1 MNEEKTEIKKSLKR
15 KAKIRN
21 EFLEEEIERNREQA
35 NCLTKSNYGEIYEI
49 IELNGNNQEGEYVL
63 REREI
68 FFKETL
74 RTLNKLSFH
83 PAKQQ
88 EV

>member
-1 MNEEKTEIKKSLKR
+1 MNKEKR

-21 EFLEEEIERNREQA
+21 EFLEVEIEKNLEQA
-35 NCLTKSNYGEIYEI
+35 IDLTTRNYGEIYERI
-49 IELNGNNQEGEYVL
+49 TQLEGDQECEYVL

-83 PAKQQ
+83 RAKQQ